1 MLRKRLPRGQPSM
14 DPALM
19 IRMQIVGYML
29 RSSRLL
35 RREVQVH
42 FANRRARIV
51 RYLWPHKLR
60 AFTSCE
66 QGTEKIAYFQV
77 R

>member
-1 MLRKRLPRGQPSM
+1 
-14 DPALM
+14 
-19 IRMQIVGYML
+19 MQIVGYAL
-29 RSSRLL
+29 RSGRLL
-35 RREVQVH
+35 RREVQVN
-42 FANRRARIV
+42 FANRHAPIV

-77 R
+77 